1 MPDDDRGKKWVEQ
14 NSDKPN
20 NVRITAEG
28 LGLFAGIG
36 IIILG
41 LMLGYKKAQAGAY
54 DNETIWWVFVDT
66 ALIPVALGVL
76 IVVASIIALK
86 LGNKDN

>member
-1 MPDDDRGKKWVEQ
+1 MWR
-14 NSDKPN
+14 NSDEW
-20 NVRITAEG
+20 VG
-28 LGLFAGIG
+28 LNKLPGLAGIG

-41 LMLGYKKAQAGAY
+41 LMLGYKKAQANPNY

-76 IVVASIIALK
+76 ILVAWSIALK
-86 LGNKDN
+86 LANKDN